1 MLIPFDFLNNEN
13 VDNFVLILNFK
24 YLFFD
29 KKKKPMVLS
38 KCCLKEKCV
47 MIILYGKRKQ
57 TYDVESSKRLRHG
70 KRNVGGTGELSLI
83 LAPQGIHP

>member
-1 MLIPFDFLNNEN
+1 MFIFFDFLNNEN

-29 KKKKPMVLS
+29 KKKFMVLL

-47 MIILYGKRKQ
+47 MINYMEN
-57 TYDVESSKRLRHG
+57 VSKFMMLSFL
-70 KRNVGGTGELSLI
+70 NVFGMVKGMLVV
-83 LAPQGIHP
+83 

>member
-1 MLIPFDFLNNEN
+1 MFLFIFFDFLNNEN

-29 KKKKPMVLS
+29 KKKKFMVLL

-47 MIILYGKRKQ
+47 MIILYGKCK
-57 TYDVESSKRLRHG
+57 
-70 KRNVGGTGELSLI
+70 
-83 LAPQGIHP
+83 